1 VQKILLS
8 QAIGR
13 ELEMQ
18 FPLPERTNRSGV
30 KPLDEQNSSIAM
42 ELGMSLTAGTKV
54 YLLDDLRDGFQI
66 YTRGAG
72 RIFIPL

>member
-8 QAIGR
+8 QALGR

-30 KPLDEQNSSIAM
+30 KPLDEQNSSIAQSW
-42 ELGMSLTAGTKV
+42 EC
-54 YLLDDLRDGFQI
+54 
-66 YTRGAG
+66 
-72 RIFIPL
+72 P